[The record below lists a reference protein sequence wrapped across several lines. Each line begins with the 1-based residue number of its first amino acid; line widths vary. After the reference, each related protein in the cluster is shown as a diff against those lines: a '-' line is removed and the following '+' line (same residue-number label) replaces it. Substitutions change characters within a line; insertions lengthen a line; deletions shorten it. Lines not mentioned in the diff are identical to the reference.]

1 MVRWCNCAWP
11 CSKNIFAPS
20 PRRSH
25 PSFKGRAR
33 VSSGTGH
40 KGIPLYFQTKLF
52 EYFFL
57 FLSLS
62 LGTKVTLVG
71 EEELLGWS
79 VENAISRWDQG
90 NVCSTVKNRAAN
102 RVPQRFFERQWTG
115 EFVWIYVLPFEI
127 YSREC
132 RCRLRLLQSCFVDYY
147 GNEWDARVFFFIKKI
162 FAHKFLFLIY
172 IALIFVSCVR
182 FFSLS

>member
-1 MVRWCNCAWP
+1 MQLRLTLLQKHFRTLASAQP
-11 CSKNIFAPS
+11 PLLQ
-20 PRRSH
+20 RS
-25 PSFKGRAR
+25 RAR
-33 VSSGTGH
+33 FLRNGPQRNPIVLSNEA
-40 KGIPLYFQTKLF
+40 IWI
-52 EYFFL
+52 FFP
-57 FLSLS
+57 FSLS
-62 LGTKVTLVG
+62 LRTKVTLVG

-132 RCRLRLLQSCFVDYY
+132 RCRLRLLQWCFVDYY
-147 GNEWDARVFFFIKKI
+147 GNEWDARVFFSFFIKKI